1 MDKWGVRIINVF
13 DYLGTALFA
22 VVGAQVAGDA
32 GMNLVGCSL
41 VGCAA
46 AMGGGS
52 LNALLYG
59 GTNPLLANSSG
70 VRWVANPS
78 FLVVAMVA
86 AVATFFVWP
95 YYCQTQANRYIE
107 DAIGKDNIEDHEAIG
122 EDAFLA
128 AWHHHPTF
136 QQAIKDALPTLQ
148 YTNNAEVMIQQEIED
163 TPPHLQKHES
173 KRIKLDAE
181 GLSYFRYI
189 DVDGSGDICRSEL
202 QKIVQE
208 RFHNGWETYWLDTFG
223 LTSLSLANVVGAI
236 RCGLHP
242 IVAATSGVTVC
253 FGGIIR
259 DLLCGRE
266 LKIGSQSYA
275 FATGASSATYI
286 LLRELTIRRILILPL
301 VVRTFMSAGA
311 CIGLRG
317 YEFWTGKPILKPM
330 HS

>member
-1 MDKWGVRIINVF
+1 MDKWGVRIINFF

-59 GTNPLLANSSG
+59 GTNPLLANSPG

-78 FLVVAMVA
+78 FLIVALLA
-86 AVATFFVWP
+86 AVGTFFVWP
-95 YYCQTQANRYIE
+95 YYCQTKANRYIE
-107 DAIGKDNIEDHEAIG
+107 DAIGKDNIEDTDTIG

-136 QQAIKDALPTLQ
+136 QQAIKDALPNLQ
-148 YTNNAEVMIQQEIED
+148 YTN
-163 TPPHLQKHES
+163 
-173 KRIKLDAE
+173 KRAIDPEAIRVEE
-181 GLSYFRYI
+181 GLAYFRYI
-189 DVDGSGDICRSEL
+189 DSNASGDIDRREL
-202 QKIVQE
+202 QELIQE

-223 LTSLSLANVVGAI
+223 LTSLSLASVVGAI

-253 FGGIIR
+253 FGGILR
-259 DLLCGRE
+259 DILCGRE

-301 VVRTFMSAGA
+301 VVRTFISAGA

-317 YEFWTGKPILKPM
+317 YEFLTGKPILRPM

>member
-1 MDKWGVRIINVF
+1 
-13 DYLGTALFA
+13 
-22 VVGAQVAGDA
+22 VGAQVAGDA

-59 GTNPLLANSSG
+59 GTNALLANSPG

-86 AVATFFVWP
+86 SIATFFVWP
-95 YYCQTQANRYIE
+95 YYCQVQANRFIE
-107 DAIGKDNIEDHEAIG
+107 HAIGQDNIEGADDSIG

-136 QQAIKDALPTLQ
+136 QQAIKDALPNLQ
-148 YTNNAEVMIQQEIED
+148 YTHKRHTFFQEVIQD
-163 TPPHLQKHES
+163 ALPHLKKLPHLNKHKS
-173 KRIKLDAE
+173 HGGRRKRIMDEE
-181 GLSYFRYI
+181 GLAYFRHI
-189 DVDGSGDICRSEL
+189 DSDGSGDIDRSEL
-202 QKIVQE
+202 QTIVQE

-286 LLRELTIRRILILPL
+286 LLRELAIRRILVLPL

-317 YEFWTGKPILKPM
+317 YEFWTGHPILRPM

>member
-1 MDKWGVRIINVF
+1 MDKWGVRVINFF

-59 GTNPLLANSSG
+59 GTNPLLGNSPG

-86 AVATFFVWP
+86 AVATFFIWP
-95 YYCQTQANRYIE
+95 YYCRTQASRYIE
-107 DAIGKDNIEDHEAIG
+107 DAIGTDDIEEGDTISRRV
-122 EDAFLA
+122 FLM
-128 AWHHHPTF
+128 AWNEHPTF
-136 QQAIKDALPTLQ
+136 QQAIRESLPNL
-148 YTNNAEVMIQQEIED
+148 NGDNDV
-163 TPPHLQKHES
+163 KHAS
-173 KRIKLDAE
+173 QRHGRSDGNL
-181 GLSYFRYI
+181 YFDYI
-189 DVDGSGDICRSEL
+189 DADGSGDIDRHEL
-202 QKIVQE
+202 QIIVQE

-275 FATGASSATYI
+275 FATGASSATYV
-286 LLRELTIRRILILPL
+286 LLRELTIRRVFVLPL
-301 VVRTFMSAGA
+301 VVRTFISAGA